1 MARTKV
7 VVRQDEEAPV
17 EKGVLAEAIIK
28 ISTAAEILRRS
39 GLSEKAIIVL
49 LADKTKIAK
58 GTIEAVLD
66 GLTDLRR
73 EYTR

>member
-1 MARTKV
+1 MTRTKV
-7 VVRQDEEAPV
+7 VVKQDEEAPI

-28 ISTAAEILRRS
+28 ISAAAEILRRS

-58 GTIEAVLD
+58 GTIEAVLN